1 MTKKIIYPHID
12 RPWMQ
17 YYDSEKIKSE
27 DPKTNLADYVK
38 QKNLKNKNG
47 ISGTYYGSKT
57 SYHDLFEKIVNEKKG
72 GICYELNGLFLQLL
86 KGIGYDAKYICA
98 KIREEGTYFDH
109 VLVMVTI
116 ENQEYICDVGFRDN
130 FLYPIKIVPNII
142 QKNHNN
148 DYKINKLDFN
158 KYELIK
164 INQNHAQRLYTFITE
179 EKSLNDFS
187 KRCKYYETTPDTYF
201 TKSPFCAL
209 DTKKGKLFLTS
220 DKFVISEDNNKKT
233 IEITNK
239 DEFNYYLEKYFD
251 III

>member
-1 MTKKIIYPHID
+1 MISNLFLEKYLKRIKLEKALKADLETLKEIQMNHLLNVPFENLYIFSNKSLSLEID
-12 RPWMQ
+12 
-17 YYDSEKIKSE
+17 
-27 DPKTNLADYVK
+27 
-38 QKNLKNKNG
+38 
-47 ISGTYYGSKT
+47 
-57 SYHDLFEKIVNEKKG
+57 DLFEKIVNEKKG